1 MPISSRSNAS
11 GALQEITLRE
21 AGAFGLNTEQA
32 LAVNDPR
39 WLTEANNLVYDDSGR
54 LVSRKG
60 LNALTTTGAHSAD
73 TEAIFEYIQDATTT
87 EIISAAGSKI
97 YKGTTSLSDV
107 TGTATPTA
115 DDWKFVNFNGKAIGV
130 QQGHTPIVYSGTS
143 FAPIVAASGSLPTG
157 NAALAAWGRLWISD
171 SDKTTLKISASL
183 DETHWST
190 GAASLDTLEI
200 WPDGIDEITAL
211 AEFQQHLLIFG
222 TRSILVYRNPSIV
235 IGTTPGT
242 AEFELADIIRKGT
255 KWRDS
260 VVAVGQDLLF
270 LSDDGMRSVSRG
282 LASQSMPLS
291 DLTSH
296 IRTKLIA
303 QELVASQ
310 VQAAYSPSD
319 RAYLLRLVTVSGDL
333 FWYFDLGNRLENGD
347 LRAIEWDGIGWKSI
361 GVASDQTVY
370 LGMNGKVADH
380 TGYQDNGASYSATW
394 LSAGADLGE
403 GLKILK
409 KARVQVTCSTPTTFV
424 IRWQTDL
431 DRNDRTV
438 SVTADCPSTASEWG
452 IAEWSGG
459 GGGDDEWTGLAT
471 GIIEVKAPLSHSGEI
486 IQIGTRATVNG
497 FRLAF
502 SNMHVLFKVG
512 RLAA

>member
-1 MPISSRSNAS
+1 MANT
-11 GALQEITLRE
+11 GALREITLRD
-21 AGAFGLNTEQA
+21 AGSFGLNTEEA
-32 LAVNDPR
+32 LAAADPR

-54 LVSRKG
+54 LTSRKG

-73 TEAIFEYIQDATTT
+73 TEAIFEYIQDSTTQ

-97 YKGTTSLSDV
+97 YKGTTSLSDI

-115 DDWKFVNFNGKAIGV
+115 DDWKFVNFNGKCVGV
-130 QQGHTPIVYSGTS
+130 QQGHTPVVYSGTS
-143 FAPIVAASGSLPTG
+143 FAPIVAASGTLPTG

-190 GAASLDTLEI
+190 GAASLDTLQV

-211 AEFQQHLLIFG
+211 AEFQENLLIFG
-222 TRSILVYRNPSIV
+222 TRSILVYRNPQIV
-235 IGTTPGT
+235 LGT
-242 AEFELADIIRKGT
+242 APGVGFELEDIIRKGT

-282 LASQSMPLS
+282 LASQTMPLS

-296 IRTKLIA
+296 IRSKLIA
-303 QELVASQ
+303 QELDASK
-310 VQAAYSPSD
+310 VQSAYSPAD
-319 RAYLLRLVTVSGDL
+319 RAYLLRIKTTDSDF
-333 FWYFDLGNRLENGD
+333 FWYFDLANRLDDGD
-347 LRAIEWDGIGWKSI
+347 LRAIEWDGIDYKSI

-370 LGMNGKVADH
+370 LGINGKVADH
-380 TGYQDNGASYSATW
+380 SGYQDDETSYSASW

-409 KARVQVTCSTPTTFV
+409 TARVQVTCSTPTTFV

-438 SVTADCPSTASEWG
+438 SVTANCPSTASEWG
-452 IAEWSGG
+452 LSEWGPADGVSGAG
-459 GGGDDEWTGLAT
+459 DEWTGLAT

-486 IQIGTRATVNG
+486 IQIGTRATVDG